1 MEKIIEQI
9 RKLEFQLLVR
19 RPDGKAELASPSV
32 LSEVIVKIAILLSQ
46 LTDWQTNYEI
56 DYKNKKS
63 KMLDELLKEGIAIT
77 PALNKI
83 DLDEKMIELK
93 TSLKRI
99 ENHIDRTESLIMTVQ
114 SHIKLKGIEAQNNL

>member
-46 LTDWQTNYEI
+46 LTDWQTNFEL
-56 DYKNKKS
+56 DYKNNKA
-63 KMLDELLKEGIAIT
+63 KMLDDLLKEGVAIT

-83 DLDEKMIELK
+83 DLDKKMIELK